1 MRIYLD
7 NSATTFTD
15 PEVLEEMLPY
25 FTEVYGNGSSQ
36 HFFGRDALKAID
48 NAREKVARAINC
60 KPNEIYFTSGGTES
74 DNWAIKGIARAHR
87 KKGKHIITSVIEH
100 PAVIKTCEAL
110 EREGFEVTYVK
121 VDGEGF
127 VSPADIEAAI
137 REDTI
142 LISIMTAN
150 NEMGTIQPIREI
162 GAIAKAHRIPFHTDA
177 VQAIG
182 NVPID
187 VVADNI
193 DMLSMSAHK
202 FYGPK
207 GVGVLYKRNGIKI
220 DRFMDGGEQER
231 NMRAST
237 LNTPGIVGLGKAIEM
252 AVADMDKHNAHITS
266 LRDEFVRQVTE
277 RIPEVKLNGAKDFSK
292 RLASNANFS
301 FKYIEGE
308 SILMRL
314 DLAGIAVSSGS
325 ACSSGSL
332 EPSYVL
338 LSLGVPIE
346 LAHGSIRFSFGK
358 NNTMEEVDYT
368 VDKLEETVRFLREL
382 SPLFK
387 FVQGEQ
393 KYV

>member
-252 AVADMDKHNAHITS
+252 AVADMDKHNAHIAS

-314 DLAGIAVSSGS
+314 YLAGIAVSSGS
-325 ACSSGSL
+325 PCSSGSL
-332 EPSYVL
+332 ESSYVL

-358 NNTMEEVDYT
+358 NNTMEEVNYT

>member
-7 NSATTFTD
+7 NSATAFTD

-252 AVADMDKHNAHITS
+252 AVADMDKHNAHIAS

-301 FKYIEGE
+301 FKYIE
-308 SILMRL
+308 SALASVVRLMRL
-314 DLAGIAVSSGS
+314 GVFERFARAQLRAALARRADRTC
-325 ACSSGSL
+325 A
-332 EPSYVL
+332 
-338 LSLGVPIE
+338 
-346 LAHGSIRFSFGK
+346 R
-358 NNTMEEVDYT
+358 
-368 VDKLEETVRFLREL
+368 VDKIQLRQKQHNGRGEL
-382 SPLFK
+382 HRGQTRRNGQVPARAVAALQIRTRRTEVCIIRK
-387 FVQGEQ
+387 
-393 KYV
+393 